1 MQVNLRGIRFNIS
14 TQIFLGFIVLII
26 LLIINAVVS
35 FLTLK
40 DNTNLSSKISTVIA
54 PSQKAMEDFTKLVIE
69 SKMLATNWVFLRDKK
84 SDKDALME
92 IHTRR
97 YPEIRNRIRNLL
109 PEWENL
115 SMVNEMN
122 VLFKNFE
129 KVIDDEKDIMGSLA
143 EFEDYDNS
151 QMKMESE
158 LLLEDK
164 ILPMSEEMM
173 VSANHL
179 KEMKGQEFLDYEKL
193 LMESQNNLR
202 YSIVGL
208 SIILSFLG
216 LGFAFYMSNLI
227 TKPIVHLGNVIN
239 SLGRGELMKP
249 DLKIQKNEIGQMIQS
264 VINLTDSLKKT
275 TEFANDIGKRNFDV
289 EYEPLSPKDDLGY
302 ALIAMRDNLKIS
314 EKSLIKAKEEAEGAV
329 AAKSQFL
336 SNMSHE
342 IRTPM
347 NAIIGLTELL
357 LQEPYL
363 TEKQWENLKSIK
375 LSAENLLEI
384 INDILDI
391 SKIDSGK
398 LNIQAIDFNVR
409 DIVSQ
414 AVKIAGIKAKEK
426 NLYINFM
433 VAEQIPAWLKGD
445 SVRLNQILL
454 NLVDNAVKFTDNG
467 FVKVKVSVLNQDY
480 TNSSIRLLFE
490 VIDTGIGIPGD
501 QHHIIFESFKQLK
514 EDHARKWGG
523 TGLGLSIT
531 RKLIELMSGTIKLE
545 SAIGKGSRFYFE
557 LNFDMPPQG
566 MQGGVIIP
574 MQKPGLQPTEPPAP
588 TANMPSNYYQQPQQR
603 QQPTNYPEQNNG
615 YQPNGQQQPQ
625 SAPRLNPDEP
635 YMVNHQ
641 SKNVK
646 SLLGKKVLIIEDNF
660 INQVLMIEIMKKWQ
674 AEYQVSGNGFEGVK
688 ELEKNHYDVVL
699 MDLQMPVMDGYEATK
714 NIRNNN
720 SMVLDHNIP
729 IIAVSADAYEA
740 TRQRALACGMNDYIS
755 KPFSHDGLYDLIMK
769 HMSVSA

>member
-1 MQVNLRGIRFNIS
+1 M
-14 TQIFLGFIVLII
+14 
-26 LLIINAVVS
+26 IINAVVS

-40 DNTNLSSKISTVIA
+40 ENTNLSSEIATVIA

-69 SKMLATNWVFLRDKK
+69 SKMLATNWVFLRDKQ
-84 SDKDALME
+84 SDKEALIE

-97 YPEIRNRIRNLL
+97 YPEIRNRIKNLM
-109 PEWENL
+109 PEWENR

-129 KVIDDEKDIMGSLA
+129 IVVNLEKNIMSALA
-143 EFEDYDNS
+143 EFEDYDNG
-151 QMKMESE
+151 QLKFESE
-158 LLLEDK
+158 GYLEDNDVNVLK
-164 ILPMSEEMM
+164 ISDEMM
-173 VSANHL
+173 LSANHL

-193 LMESQNNLR
+193 LIESQKNLR

-216 LGFAFYMSNLI
+216 LAFAFYMSNLI
-227 TKPIVHLGNVIN
+227 TKPIVHLGYVIN

-336 SNMSHE
+336 GNMSHE

-398 LNIQAIDFNVR
+398 LNIQIIDFNLR

-480 TNSSIRLLFE
+480 TSNNIRLLFE
-490 VIDTGIGIPGD
+490 VIDTGIGIPSD
-501 QHHIIFESFKQLK
+501 QHQLIFESFKQLK
-514 EDHARKWGG
+514 DDHARKWGG

-531 RKLIELMSGTIKLE
+531 RKLIELMSGKIELE

-566 MQGGVIIP
+566 MQGGTIIP
-574 MQKPGLQPTEPPAP
+574 MQIHGLQPTELPAP
-588 TANMPSNYYQQPQQR
+588 TANMQGNYYQ
-603 QQPTNYPEQNNG
+603 PEQPRKPERNNPYHPYG
-615 YQPNGQQQPQ
+615 EQQPQ
-625 SAPRLNPDEP
+625 SAPRLHPDEP
-635 YMVNHQ
+635 YMVSQQ
-641 SKNVK
+641 SRNVK
-646 SLLGKKVLIIEDNF
+646 SLQGKKVLIIEDNY

-688 ELEKNHYDVVL
+688 ELEKNRFDLVL

-714 NIRNNN
+714 KIRSSN
-720 SMVLDHNIP
+720 SLVLDHNIP
-729 IIAVSADAYEA
+729 ILAVSADAYEA
-740 TRQRALACGMNDYIS
+740 TRQRAIACGMNDYIS

-769 HMSVSA
+769 HMAVAA